1 MYCFNI
7 LRRRLLEARD
17 LATEMSGE
25 VHTRDSGAST
35 ATTIVAIV
43 ATLTGVSTLFVA
55 GRLFVRVKL
64 RSLGLDDYLIVLAMV
79 RIRKC
84 ICRTCIQIY

>member
-1 MYCFNI
+1 
-7 LRRRLLEARD
+7 
-17 LATEMSGE
+17 MSGE
-25 VHTRDSGAST
+25 VDTRDSEGAST

-79 RIRKC
+79 SALR
-84 ICRTCIQIY
+84 